1 VSPAGGAAAPQTGP
15 DTGRQLGR
23 RLLLAVIAGVVLG
36 GLLLAFG
43 VRFVRVDGGSM
54 TPTLRAGDVVVVI
67 VLPGIARA
75 IEPGDVVLARVP
87 GRAGGARPQLVKRVA
102 RRLSDPE
109 GPLFVLRGDHRE
121 TSRDSR
127 SFGPIP
133 AKHVVGRA
141 WLVLPREAP
150 WRVGV
155 LAAQPPSSPAT
166 GNGPSPAGR

>member
-1 VSPAGGAAAPQTGP
+1 MSPAGAAAPKTG
-15 DTGRQLGR
+15 TVGGR
-23 RLLLAVIAGVVLG
+23 RLLLSVVAGIVLG

-87 GRAGGARPQLVKRVA
+87 SRAGGARPQLIKRVA
-102 RRLSDPE
+102 RRLSAPE

-121 TSRDSR
+121 ISRDSR

-133 AKHVVGRA
+133 SEHLVGRA

-155 LAAQPPSSPAT
+155 LEAQPPSSPAT
-166 GNGPSPAGR
+166 GSGPSPAGR